1 MGKIKDLPMSD
12 RPREKALAEGVDKLS
27 DSELLAIILGSGCK
41 NKSALELSMEMI
53 CMFKGLANIFQSNTY
68 ELNKCNGISNVKA
81 LRILAISELFV
92 RIHKSKETIAF
103 EKIKICCALDVYNY
117 MYLKFASLINEQ
129 LCVLYLN
136 NQNIIIYEEVISIGN
151 DVSTINNNKQ
161 ICKTCVEKYAKK
173 IIVTH
178 NHPSGNAS
186 PSLDDVNAYFC
197 LFNALKYI
205 DVKLLDHVI
214 IGNKEYY
221 SLKDEKKFKV

>member
-103 EKIKICCALDVYNY
+103 EKIKISSSLDVYNY
-117 MYLKFASLINEQ
+117 MY
-129 LCVLYLN
+129 
-136 NQNIIIYEEVISIGN
+136 
-151 DVSTINNNKQ
+151 
-161 ICKTCVEKYAKK
+161 
-173 IIVTH
+173 
-178 NHPSGNAS
+178 
-186 PSLDDVNAYFC
+186 
-197 LFNALKYI
+197 
-205 DVKLLDHVI
+205 
-214 IGNKEYY
+214 
-221 SLKDEKKFKV
+221 